1 MDQILKE
8 IEKSVAGALSFMGGE
23 LAGVRTSRPTAALV
37 EDIKIEYFDQR
48 VPVKQL
54 GSLSIV
60 PPREM
65 VISLWDPSGLAVV
78 AKALED
84 AKRGFGV
91 SVRGNAVVVT
101 LPPLSQDRREELIK
115 VAKTMADQAKIRLRG
130 LRDDANKKLAAS
142 KTAKTITEDMEFRGK
157 KKVQE
162 VIDKANKEIDA
173 QVEKKIKEINE

>member
-8 IEKSVAGALSFMGGE
+8 IEKSAAGALSAFSGE
-23 LAGVRTSRPTAALV
+23 LAGVRTSRPSPALA
-37 EDIKIEYFDQR
+37 EDIKIDYFGQQ

-65 VISLWDPSGLAVV
+65 VISLWDPSGTAVV

-84 AKRGFGV
+84 SKRGFGV
-91 SVRGNAVVVT
+91 SVRGNSVVVT

-115 VAKTMADQAKIRLRG
+115 VAKTMAEQTKIRLRG
-130 LRDDANKKLAAS
+130 LRDDANKKLSAS

-162 VIDKANKEIDA
+162 TIDRANKDIEASVD
-173 QVEKKIKEINE
+173 KKIKEINE